1 MTNAKEEFISLCKD
15 KTVVCATIVHEY
27 WTEGLVSPASV
38 QRRTEADLKCNYTPE
53 DFKEF
58 LKYLDFEYDRGFGLQ
73 EIFGTVWFED
83 GTWAERGEYDGAE
96 WWELRER
103 PEIPDHLKI
112 R

>member
-1 MTNAKEEFISLCKD
+1 MINAKDEFFDMCKD
-15 KTVVCATIVHEY
+15 KTVSCATIVHEY
-27 WTEGLVSPASV
+27 WTEGMLSPASV
-38 QRRTEADLKCNYTPE
+38 LKMTKIDLKCNYTPE

-58 LKYLDFEYDRGFGLQ
+58 LKYLDFQYDRGHGLQ

-83 GTWAERGEYDGAE
+83 GTWATRGEYDGSE
-96 WWELRER
+96 WWEVHEV

>member
-1 MTNAKEEFISLCKD
+1 MINAKEEFLDMCKG
-15 KTVVCATIVHEY
+15 KTVSCATIVHEY
-27 WTEGLVSPASV
+27 WTEGMLSPASV
-38 QRRTEADLKCNYTPE
+38 QRRTKADLKCNYTPE

-58 LKYLDFEYDRGFGLQ
+58 LKYLDFQYDRGHGLQ

-83 GTWAERGEYDGAE
+83 STWATRGEYDGSE
-96 WWELRER
+96 WWEVHEI

>member
-1 MTNAKEEFISLCKD
+1 MINAKEEFISLCEER
-15 KTVVCATIVHEY
+15 TVVCATIVHEY
-27 WTEGLVSPASV
+27 RTESIASRASV
-38 QRRTEADLKCNYTPE
+38 QRRTKADLKSNYAPE

-58 LKYLDFEYDRGFGLQ
+58 LKYLDFEYDRGHGMQ

-103 PEIPDHLKI
+103 PEIPENLK
-112 R
+112 

>member
-1 MTNAKEEFISLCKD
+1 MINAKEEFLSLCEER
-15 KTVVCATIVHEY
+15 TVVCATIVHEY
-27 WTEGLVSPASV
+27 WTEGITSRASV
-38 QRRTEADLKCNYTPE
+38 QRRTKADLKCNYTPE

-58 LKYLDFEYDRGFGLQ
+58 LKYLDFEYNRGFGMQ

-103 PEIPDHLKI
+103 PEIPENLK
-112 R
+112 